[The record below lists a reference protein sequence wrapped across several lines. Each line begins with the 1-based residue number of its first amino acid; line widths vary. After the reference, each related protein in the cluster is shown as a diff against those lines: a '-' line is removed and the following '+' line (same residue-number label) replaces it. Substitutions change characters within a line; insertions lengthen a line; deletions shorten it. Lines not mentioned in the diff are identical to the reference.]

1 MTYTQHLVP
10 QRKRYR
16 PIRSREDLALH
27 LRWALSV
34 ELSTIPPY
42 LCSLYSITDN
52 TTDAYRVV
60 RSVAVEEMLHMMLA
74 ANMLNS
80 IGASAEITT
89 DLVPKYPGFM
99 PHHAAGGPFI
109 QLQALSAPLLTTVF
123 MAIEQPES
131 SPRAPAE
138 GDHFQTIGQFYK
150 AVEEGFEHCVE
161 RYGEDGLFGEDTG
174 FQRSDTYFGSGGG
187 RLFEV
192 HDLRGAKRAIN
203 EITQQGEGATRP
215 RPPQP
220 GDEPFGG
227 YDHYGRR
234 SDGTY
239 GPILGIPWELSHYRK
254 FQDLA
259 TGEIAIPATYPMT
272 PNPSTER
279 FDGQVRALS
288 ALFDAGYTLVLKAL
302 TATFTT
308 RATAESFFRVA
319 FPLMRDV
326 LPTLAGLLVQTP
338 IEPAADPTLGPNA
351 GPGFGYREVELA
363 AMVEEATRLQA
374 DPPDLG
380 VTYGQ
385 LWAEDMATVADALR
399 SALDGAAEAFV
410 AGRTS

>member
-1 MTYTQHLVP
+1 MTYTQHLAP

-16 PIRSREDLALH
+16 PIRSREDLVLH
-27 LRWALSV
+27 LRWAISL

-52 TTDAYRVV
+52 TTDAYRLV

-74 ANMLNS
+74 ANLANS
-80 IGASAEITT
+80 IGGSAEITP

-109 QLQALSAPLLTTVF
+109 QLQALSAPLLSTVF

-150 AVEEGFEHCVE
+150 AIEDGFERCVD
-161 RYGEDGLFGEDTG
+161 RYGEAGLFGEDTG
-174 FQRSDTYFGSGGG
+174 FQRSDTYFGSGAG

-192 HDLRGAKRAIN
+192 HDLRSAKRAVQ
-203 EITQQGEGATRP
+203 EITQQGEGATHP
-215 RPPQP
+215 RPPLP
-220 GDEPFGG
+220 GEEPFGG

-254 FQDLA
+254 FQALA
-259 TGEIAIPATYPMT
+259 NGQVAIPATYPMT
-272 PNPSTER
+272 PNPSTDR
-279 FDGQVRALS
+279 FEGEVRALS
-288 ALFDAGYTLVLKAL
+288 ALFDGAYTLVLRAL
-302 TATFTT
+302 SATFTT
-308 RATAESFFRVA
+308 RSTAESFFRVA

-326 LPTLAGLLVQTP
+326 LPTLATLLMQTP

-351 GPGFGYREVELA
+351 GPAFQWRDAEPA
-363 AMVEEATRLQA
+363 ALVDEAAALRA

-380 VTYGQ
+380 ATYGQ
-385 LWAEDMATVADALR
+385 LWSQDLATVTDTLR
-399 SALDGAAEAFV
+399 SALTGAADAFA